1 MSSELDAVVDRIV
14 ERVRARIQEEQAPPL
29 PEVRGTWQDEAGARL
44 ALTTGCDR
52 LGLSGAEPLQAA
64 PPSDLARY
72 IDHTLLKPTA
82 TRKDIERVCAEARK
96 YSFAS
101 VCVNTTWIGLVSRLL
116 DGCSTMGISVVGF
129 PLGAMSIAG
138 KADETR
144 HAITAGADEIDM
156 VLNIGALKSGD
167 YDTALEDIRQVVAAA
182 QGRPVKVIIETS
194 MLDRDEKVA
203 ASALCKAGGASF
215 VKTSTGFGGGGAT
228 VEDIALIRAVVGPAM
243 GIKASG
249 GVKTASDIKAL
260 VAAGAT
266 RVGASASVAIVTGGA
281 GTGGY

>member
-1 MSSELDAVVDRIV
+1 MSSDLDTVVDRIV
-14 ERVRARIQEEQAPPL
+14 ERVRARLQEEQAPPL
-29 PEVRGTWQDEAGARL
+29 PEVRGTWQDESVARL
-44 ALTTGCDR
+44 ALTAGVSR
-52 LGLSGAEPLQAA
+52 LGLDGAQPLDGA
-64 PPSDLARY
+64 PPRDLARL
-72 IDHTLLKPTA
+72 IDHTLLKPTS

-96 YSFAS
+96 HGFAS
-101 VCVNTTWIGLVSRLL
+101 VCVNTTWIGLVARLL
-116 DGCSTMGISVVGF
+116 DGCVTMPICVVGF
-129 PLGAMSIAG
+129 PLGAMSIQG

-144 HAITAGADEIDM
+144 HAIKAGADEIDM

-182 QGRPVKVIIETS
+182 QGRPVKVILETA
-194 MLDRDEKVA
+194 MLDRDEKIA
-203 ASALCKAGGASF
+203 ASALCKAGGAAF

-228 VEDIALIRAVVGPAM
+228 VEDVTLIRSVVGPAM

-249 GVKTASDIKAL
+249 GVRTAQDVKDL

>member
-29 PEVRGTWQDEAGARL
+29 PEVRGTWQDESAARM
-44 ALTTGCDR
+44 ALTSGCDR

-64 PPSDLARY
+64 PPSDLARL
-72 IDHTLLKPTA
+72 IDHTLLKPTS

-96 YSFAS
+96 HSFAS
-101 VCVNTTWIGLVSRLL
+101 VCVNTTWIGLVARLL
-116 DGCSTMGISVVGF
+116 DGCSTMAICVVGF
-129 PLGAMSIAG
+129 PLGAMSIAA

-144 HAITAGADEIDM
+144 HAIKAGADEIDM

-167 YDTALEDIRQVVAAA
+167 YDTALEDIRQVVAAS
-182 QGRPVKVIIETS
+182 QGRPVKVIIETA

-203 ASALCKAGGASF
+203 ASALCKAGGAAF

-228 VEDIALIRAVVGPAM
+228 VEDIALIRAVVGPTM

>member
-1 MSSELDAVVDRIV
+1 MSNELDAVVDRIV
-14 ERVRARIQEEQAPPL
+14 ERVRARMQQEQAPPL
-29 PEVRGTWQDEAGARL
+29 PAVRGIWCDETGARL
-44 ALTTGCDR
+44 ALAGGCAR
-52 LGLSGAEPLQAA
+52 LGLDAARPLEQA
-64 PPSDLARY
+64 PSSDLAGL
-72 IDHTLLKPTA
+72 IDHTLLKPTS

-96 YSFAS
+96 FGFAS
-101 VCVNTTWIGLVSRLL
+101 VCVNSTWIGLTARLL
-116 DGCSTMGISVVGF
+116 DGSKTMPICVVGF
-129 PLGAMSIAG
+129 PLGAMSVQG

-144 HAITAGADEIDM
+144 HAIAAGASEIDM

-167 YDTALEDIRQVVAAA
+167 YDAVLEDIRQVVAASV
-182 QGRPVKVIIETS
+182 GRPVKVIIETS

-203 ASALCKAGGASF
+203 ASALCKAGGAAF

-228 VEDIALIRAVVGPAM
+228 VEDVALIRAVVGPDM

-249 GVKTASDIKAL
+249 GVRTAQDIKEL

-281 GTGGY
+281 GEGGY

>member
-1 MSSELDAVVDRIV
+1 MSSELDVVVDRIV
-14 ERVRARIQEEQAPPL
+14 ERVRARLQEEQAPPL
-29 PEVRGTWQDEAGARL
+29 PEVRGTWQDESAARL
-44 ALTTGCDR
+44 ALSAGVAR
-52 LGLSGAEPLQAA
+52 LGLDGASPLQGA
-64 PPSDLARY
+64 PPRDLARL
-72 IDHTLLKPTA
+72 IDHTLLKPTS

-96 YSFAS
+96 YGFAS
-101 VCVNTTWIGLVSRLL
+101 VCVNSTWIGLTARLL
-116 DGCSTMGISVVGF
+116 DGSSVMPICVVGF
-129 PLGAMSIAG
+129 PLGAMSIQG

-144 HAITAGADEIDM
+144 HAIAAGAAEIDM

-167 YDTALEDIRQVVAAA
+167 YDTALEDIRQVVVAS
-182 QGRPVKVIIETS
+182 QGRPVKVILETA

-203 ASALCKAGGASF
+203 ASALCKAGGAAF

-228 VEDIALIRAVVGPAM
+228 VEDVALIRAVVGPTM

-249 GVKTASDIKAL
+249 GVRTAKDIENL

-281 GTGGY
+281 GKGGY